1 MIRTLISLDDEDK
14 TWLDRKA
21 KEEGITMAQVV
32 RSAVKRYREQCEASE
47 AEPSLEQLLRRTA
60 EAGGRGTASPTSRRS
75 AASGRGARRTRAP
88 VPDRLGHPYRPSQ
101 RL

>member
-60 EAGGRGTASPTSRRS
+60 GSWREEDGLAYQRAVRGEWESPEEEG
-75 AASGRGARRTRAP
+75 SG
-88 VPDRLGHPYRPSQ
+88 S
-101 RL
+101 